1 MKFVHIADMHFDSP
15 FVNLSDREGFGD
27 TKRLEQRRVFKKIIE
42 YIKENKIP
50 YFFISGDL
58 YEQKYIRK
66 STIEYINQ
74 LFLEI
79 PDTKIFISPGNHDPY
94 IKNSYYYQYKWADNV
109 TIFNSEIDRIE
120 FPEVDIYGF
129 GFNDFYCTDCN
140 IENLELKNPEK
151 LNILVIHS
159 TIDGAN
165 IEEKQYNSIS
175 KRVLERIGF
184 DYVATGH
191 IHKIDYTTYENP
203 KIVYPGSTVALG
215 FDEIGKHGMI
225 VGDIE
230 KVQNKEIE
238 EKAENAKSGYID
250 EEIGIEEK
258 KGIEIA
264 HSKEK
269 NEKDSEKVV
278 QTNDDVKIEIQMI
291 PLSEIEFVEK
301 NLDVTDILDKD
312 DLIQKIDEMNFELNE
327 YVKII
332 LIGKRNFEINTYEL
346 YKSINQNQVIK
357 IKDRTKINYDLEKIS
372 NESTLK
378 GIFAKKMLEKL
389 NNDMISSEEK
399 DIIEKAI
406 EIGFEAL
413 E

>member
-151 LNILVIHS
+151 INILVIHS